1 MKRIPAVVALS
12 ITLFWTPTAIAA
24 CISGAQCD
32 AENCRQMGT
41 CDDAIDITD
50 AIDMTGAIDM
60 TRAAP
65 DSISSMPV
73 ENDLLAESPVAAAVA
88 DTSCREVEICG
99 TTQLVCD

>member
-1 MKRIPAVVALS
+1 MKRIPVAVALS
-12 ITLFWTPTAIAA
+12 ISLFWASTAIAA

-32 AENCRQMGT
+32 AENCGQMDT
-41 CDDAIDITD
+41 CDDAT
-50 AIDMTGAIDM
+50 DM

-73 ENDLLAESPVAAAVA
+73 ENDLLPESPVAAAVA
-88 DTSCREVEICG
+88 DASCRAVEICG

>member
-1 MKRIPAVVALS
+1 MKHIPAVVALS
-12 ITLFWTPTAIAA
+12 ITLFWTSSANAA

-32 AENCRQMGT
+32 AENCGQMDT

-50 AIDMTGAIDM
+50 AIDMTSAIDT

-65 DSISSMPV
+65 DRISSLPV

-88 DTSCREVEICG
+88 DASCREVEICG
-99 TTQLVCD
+99 TAQLVCD